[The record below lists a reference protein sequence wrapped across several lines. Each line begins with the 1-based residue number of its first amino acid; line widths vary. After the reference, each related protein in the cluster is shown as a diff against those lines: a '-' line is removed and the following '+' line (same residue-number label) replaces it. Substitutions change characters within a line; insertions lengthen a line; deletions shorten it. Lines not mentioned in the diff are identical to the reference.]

1 MPENYNNND
10 DLGKARALFA
20 KGQAAAE
27 AKNFDEGI
35 ALYIEG
41 LRWAPDA
48 VQEGHIKLRELAF
61 QRQSGGGPKPTEA
74 EIAEH
79 SEGET
84 ALEQMLNAEYL
95 LGKDPSHLSYAE
107 SILKAASAGGYKGTA
122 KWMADM
128 IFLANNRARKPSF
141 QIYVLLKE
149 SYEGIGRLDRA
160 IAALERAIKVK
171 GVDAELSGEL
181 ARLSEKLG
189 AGRGSGESEDE
200 LVEGS
205 EEEEAAG
212 EQEMEE
218 EVSGGELG
226 PIAGEYLDAS
236 LARAAGFFE
245 KARQVATVGD
255 YDYAIDLYLKGI
267 SCTPDALHD
276 GHIPLFEMA
285 LQRQRKGGKK
295 PSMMERVKRMR
306 GKTALEQM
314 LNAEYLFAKDPD
326 HLASGG
332 AMLKAA
338 TDGGFVNTAKW
349 LANYIFQA
357 NNSAKKPSFKIYVML
372 KDAYVGLGEFDKALA
387 ACQYAARLKPSDET
401 ITDELKNLT
410 AEMTVA
416 RGRYDQEGDFRK
428 AIKDPE
434 VQERLHSQDSIVK
447 TRDYRQVAVEE
458 ARKALAEDP
467 DLSKNIYNLAQALS
481 ELQTDEG
488 ENEAIELL
496 EKTYRSKS
504 DFSYAQRAGQIRIKQ
519 LNRKLRKAKDALDTK
534 GGDEKT
540 KARVSDLSARL
551 NHAELEHYRQCVENY
566 PTDLQA
572 KYEYGTRLVRNKQYD
587 EAIPLFQEA
596 QRDPRH
602 KISAMDK
609 IGLCFFMKGWFT
621 DAIDVF
627 RQAIE
632 SYEIKDDGIG
642 KELRYNLARSY
653 EEQGDSEKALEIYR
667 RIAQIDFAFRDVRQ
681 RVDKL
686 RSKGTGGASL

>member
-1 MPENYNNND
+1 MPGKEMSD
-10 DLGKARALFA
+10 DLDKASVLFDKAR
-20 KGQAAAE
+20 QAGE
-27 AKNFDEGI
+27 QGNFDEGI

-41 LRWAPDA
+41 LRLAPDE
-48 VQEGHIKLRELAF
+48 VHEGHVKLRELAA
-61 QRQSGGGPKPTEA
+61 RRRSKGGGKPSAA
-74 EIAEH
+74 EIEEH
-79 SEGET
+79 QGGET
-84 ALEQMLNAEYL
+84 ALEELLNAEYL
-95 LGKDPSHLSYAE
+95 LAKDPSQLAHAE
-107 SILKAASAGGYKGTA
+107 ALLKAAISGEYRGTV
-122 KWMADM
+122 KWMADLM
-128 IFLANNRARKPSF
+128 FLANNRAKRPSSGV
-141 QIYVLLKE
+141 YLLLKE
-149 SYEGIGRLDRA
+149 AYSKIGRLDRA
-160 IAALERAIKVK
+160 VSACECAARLKPQDR
-171 GVDAELSGEL
+171 ELAGEL
-181 ARLSEKLG
+181 ARLSEQAG
-189 AGRGSGESEDE
+189 GGRGEPLPPEDALEEFEESEE
-200 LVEGS
+200 PAVAAS
-205 EEEEAAG
+205 EANANTGGTSPVPG
-212 EQEMEE
+212 EH
-218 EVSGGELG
+218 
-226 PIAGEYLDAS
+226 LDAAV
-236 LARAAGFFE
+236 ARAAGFFG
-245 KARQVATVGD
+245 KARQVASVND
-255 YDYAIDLYLKGI
+255 FDFAIELYLKGI
-267 SCTPDALHD
+267 GCTPDALHD

-295 PSMMERVKRMR
+295 PSMMEKVKRMG
-306 GKTALEQM
+306 GKTPLEKM

-326 HLASGG
+326 HLSSGG

-338 TDGGFVNTAKW
+338 VDGGFRNTASW

-357 NNSAKKPSFKIYVML
+357 NNSAKKSSFQIYVML
-372 KDAYVGLGEFDKALA
+372 KDTYVSLGEFDKALA
-387 ACQYAARLKPSDET
+387 ACQCAARLKPSDET

-416 RGRYDQEGDFRK
+416 KGRYDQEGDFRK
-428 AIKDPE
+428 AIKDRD

-447 TRDYRQVAVEE
+447 TRDYRQVAAEE

-481 ELQTDEG
+481 ELQNDEG

-519 LNRKLRKAKDALDTK
+519 LKRKLRKAKDALEGK
-534 GGDEKT
+534 GGDEKR

-551 NHAELEHYRQCVENY
+551 NHTELEHYRQCVENY

-572 KYEYGTRLVRNKQYD
+572 RYEYGTRLVRNKQFD

-609 IGLCFFMKGWFT
+609 IGLCFFMKGWFA

-627 RQAIE
+627 TQAIE
-632 SYEIKDDGIG
+632 SYEIKDDGIA

-667 RIAQIDFAFRDVRQ
+667 RIAQIDFAFRDVPQ
-681 RVDKL
+681 RVDQF
-686 RSKGTGGASL
+686 RGMGAGPASL

>member
-1 MPENYNNND
+1 MPENSNNND
-10 DLGKARALFA
+10 DLGRARALFA
-20 KGQAAAE
+20 KGQDAAE
-27 AKNFDEGI
+27 SKNFDEAI

-41 LRWAPDA
+41 LRWVPDA

-61 QRQSGGGPKPTEA
+61 QRQSSGGAKPTDA

-79 SEGET
+79 SGGDT

-95 LGKDPSHLSYAE
+95 LAKDPSHLSYAE

-128 IFLANNRARKPSF
+128 IFLANNRAKKPSF

-189 AGRGSGESEDE
+189 VGRIARESEDE
-200 LVEGS
+200 PLEGI

-212 EQEMEE
+212 GQEMEE

-226 PIAGEYLDAS
+226 PIPGEYLDAS
-236 LARAAGFFE
+236 LARATGFFE
-245 KARQVATVGD
+245 KARRVATVGD
-255 YDYAIDLYLKGI
+255 YDFAIELYLKGI
-267 SCTPDALHD
+267 GCTPDALHD

-285 LQRQRKGGKK
+285 LQRQRKGGKR

-306 GKTALEQM
+306 RKTPLEQM

-332 AMLKAA
+332 EMLKAA
-338 TDGGFVNTAKW
+338 VAGGFTKTANW

-357 NNSAKKPSFKIYVML
+357 NNSAKKPSLQIYVLL
-372 KDAYVGLGEFDKALA
+372 KDSYVALGQFEKALV
-387 ACQYAARLKPSDET
+387 ACQRAARLRPDDDR
-401 ITDELKNLT
+401 IADELKNLT

-416 RGRYDQEGDFRK
+416 KGRYDQDGDFRK
-428 AIKDPE
+428 AIKDRE
-434 VQERLHSQDSIVK
+434 VQERLHSQESIVK
-447 TRDYRQVAVEE
+447 TKDYRQEAVEE

-467 DLSKNIYNLAQALS
+467 NLAKNIYNLAQALS
-481 ELQTDEG
+481 DLQDDAG

-496 EKTYRSKS
+496 ERAYKSKS
-504 DFSYAQRAGQIRIKQ
+504 DFSYAQRAGQVRIKQ
-519 LNRKLRKAKDALDTK
+519 LKRKIREAKEAVD
-534 GGDEKT
+534 GGSGDERT
-540 KARVSDLSARL
+540 KARAAELSANL

-627 RQAIE
+627 TQAIE

-667 RIAQIDFAFRDVRQ
+667 RIAQVDFAFRDVRQ

-686 RSKGTGGASL
+686 RGMGTGPDSL